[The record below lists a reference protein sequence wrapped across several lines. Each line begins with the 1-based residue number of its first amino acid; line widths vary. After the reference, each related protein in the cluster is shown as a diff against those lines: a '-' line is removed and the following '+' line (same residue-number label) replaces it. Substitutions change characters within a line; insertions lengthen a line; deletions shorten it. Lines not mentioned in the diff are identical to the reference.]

1 VGYTIAIRLAHTKE
15 WLPPPSLEVESS
27 KCRAKKKKEKKKKRE
42 PPLFLFSFDP
52 PNHSP
57 KRRGSITNEV
67 KQRRK
72 IRYQWQ

>member
-1 VGYTIAIRLAHTKE
+1 MAAPTQFRSGEQQVQ
-15 WLPPPSLEVESS
+15 S
-27 KCRAKKKKEKKKKRE
+27 KKKKRKKKKRE
-42 PPLFLFSFDP
+42 RPLFLFSFDP